1 MPVASAEHSAS
12 QPAGPSASSGSD
24 EIWKYVCQMATLHPK
39 INHPP
44 REWIDQHF
52 SDAAPVVRDNSSPE
66 DGVLTLASVK
76 ALLEARDARL
86 DERFT
91 KSETAISGFRQRNT
105 LNELS
110 FRGDRL
116 DKREKEKLHRL
127 KAYSNLTLKSHAGDL
142 FDIEQLT
149 SDVLG
154 SAGSAVP
161 DLTAHLRHAAT
172 QQSEPMDTGPY
183 MGYVPVQAL
192 VPLYQLLS
200 CLQFD
205 VDKMVHNL
213 ESCAKSKVGYKA
225 MRESINREEDG
236 DSAFS
241 GSRSDRDYHA
251 ALQLHREKNWLQRQA
266 HAKALRAPA
275 SGQASGSN
283 SQASTQGGTSART
296 PAQLLKKKLRNAK
309 NRKQANARKR
319 AAKAEEAKKKA
330 GAGKGAPADP

>member
-1 MPVASAEHSAS
+1 MASAEHSAS

-24 EIWKYVCQMATLHPK
+24 EMWKYVCQMATLHPEFT
-39 INHPP
+39 HPP
-44 REWIDQHF
+44 REWIDQQF
-52 SDAAPVVRDNSSPE
+52 GDAAPVVRDNSSPE

-76 ALLEARDARL
+76 ALFEAHDARL

-172 QQSEPMDTGPY
+172 
-183 MGYVPVQAL
+183 
-192 VPLYQLLS
+192 
-200 CLQFD
+200 
-205 VDKMVHNL
+205 
-213 ESCAKSKVGYKA
+213 
-225 MRESINREEDG
+225 
-236 DSAFS
+236 
-241 GSRSDRDYHA
+241 
-251 ALQLHREKNWLQRQA
+251 
-266 HAKALRAPA
+266 
-275 SGQASGSN
+275 
-283 SQASTQGGTSART
+283 
-296 PAQLLKKKLRNAK
+296 
-309 NRKQANARKR
+309 
-319 AAKAEEAKKKA
+319 
-330 GAGKGAPADP
+330 